1 MPGWLVFL
9 LVFAAYLIADAL
21 GAACDRSTNLNVPIL
36 QRRVSARF
44 GCGEEVRRAWIEAVS
59 CQPQLSAVG
68 VGIGIGV
75 EKTVSIANRDTD
87 SDSDTDAER

>member
-44 GCGEEVRRAWIEAVS
+44 GCGEEVKRVW
-59 CQPQLSAVG
+59 
-68 VGIGIGV
+68 
-75 EKTVSIANRDTD
+75 D
-87 SDSDTDAER
+87 